1 MIAPLR
7 TEADL
12 DRLLSGPQPVMI
24 FKHSTRCPISAAAYR
39 AFRRFAASRPGVARY
54 GVVHVIEQR
63 ALSDAIARR
72 LGVRHAS
79 PQVLLWHRGRV
90 RWHASHGAIHEAAL
104 AAALAGVAQAKRTGP
119 RPAVSPAPSPAVSPK
134 GRPRRTT

>member
-1 MIAPLR
+1 MIVPLR

-12 DRLLSGPQPVMI
+12 DRMLTGSQPVLI

-39 AFRRFAASRPGVARY
+39 AFRRFAASRPGAARY

-72 LGVRHAS
+72 LGVQHAS
-79 PQVLLWHRGRV
+79 PQVLLWHRGMV
-90 RWHASHGAIHEAAL
+90 RWHASHDAIHEAAL
-104 AAALAGVAQAKRTGP
+104 AAALAGITAAERRGRARP
-119 RPAVSPAPSPAVSPK
+119 RP
-134 GRPRRTT
+134 